1 MVDVKKYEG
10 FYKAFMDE
18 IEMRNYLELLKMA
31 KEANLITLE
40 KYNSTIIKYLRT
52 YEKE

>member
-18 IEMRNYLELLKMA
+18 LEMRNYIELLKMA
-31 KEANLITLE
+31 KEAGLISEE
-40 KYNSTIIKYLRT
+40 KYNSTIIKYIRT

>member
-10 FYKAFMDE
+10 FFKSFMDE
-18 IEMRNYLELLKMA
+18 IEMHNYLELLKMA
-31 KEANLITLE
+31 KEANLISEE
-40 KYNSTIIKYLRT
+40 KYNSTIIKYIRT